1 MTMATS
7 LARDSG
13 ALSKSK
19 LNRPERLRTD
29 VNVNLILYMTFL
41 ENQLRNQ
48 SKKAFITPFWMLFQ

>member
-29 VNVNLILYMTFL
+29 VNVNLSLYMTFL
-41 ENQLRNQ
+41 EDELSNQ
-48 SKKAFITPFWMLFQ
+48 SRKAFITTFLMSFQ